1 MAGRAFTLI
10 RPLSELPIM
19 RIGLVTIHAP
29 LKSQR
34 LLKVAIEVALSAI
47 HSDVFSF
54 KRKFRLRMVKA
65 LVYRAKRNFFPTD
78 RAVA

>member
-19 RIGLVTIHAP
+19 QIGLVTIHAL

-47 HSDVFSF
+47 HSDVFPF
-54 KRKFRLRMVKA
+54 ERKLRLRMIKA
-65 LVYRAKRNFFPTD
+65 LVYPAKRNLFPT
-78 RAVA
+78 RCAVA